1 VTNTQQAMMDLDMEI
16 IGDPYYIVQ
25 SGQGNYTAS
34 STQYTNLTDD
44 GSMNYQ
50 NGEVDIIINFRT
62 PIDIN
67 QSSGL
72 YNFGG
77 STSALVTQWSGLY
90 AVTDIIST
98 FRDGQFKQTLKG
110 QRRPLQELLEE
121 AGVADTYGTTQE
133 AQPAAE
139 DVATEE
145 E

>member
-1 VTNTQQAMMDLDMEI
+1 MMDLEIEI
-16 IGDPYYIVQ
+16 IGDPYFIVQ

-34 STQYTNLTDD
+34 ATQYTNLNDD
-44 GSMNYQ
+44 GSVNYQ

-67 QSSGL
+67 QASGL

-77 STSALVTQWSGLY
+77 GTTALMTQWSGLY
-90 AVTDIIST
+90 SVTDVTST

-110 QRRPLQELLEE
+110 FRRPLQELLEE
-121 AGVADTYGTTQE
+121 AGAADTYGTE
-133 AQPAAE
+133 KPADPKTE